1 MKKLLYLGLF
11 ISLSTPAL
19 VPVEGIILGEASPD
33 YQTDTLMNIFSD
45 IYDKSQIGEN
55 KKLKLYLSTYS
66 SGENLYESC
75 SYLIKPKYASS
86 SQEQQAKRGVAATLQ
101 YIGLDTSIK
110 AIGAYAN
117 KLSINEEGF
126 QKLKKN
132 LVRNYCSKN
141 ISIFSIRNI
150 EKSLDYYYKN
160 PVKEIV
166 PSVENSPF
174 ATNIVI
180 NNSEKES
187 TRSKEFDLVI
197 KNFRS
202 FCSWGGD
209 IEDYRMMTPYLN
221 NRFIMSFVIKNM
233 NGVKDVVNLRE
244 NKVTLRPSK
253 DTVQVACTDLICR
266 NETQKNFR
274 LKFPLSVGSTGLA
287 TDLPKLYCHH
297 FRFQNPPTMTV
308 AEVKTWIKKSELED
322 PIFETSQFISLIT
335 GVPDFVQSAEQYQ
348 ELPFYLKSSIDDRW
362 TKWAKTTLE
371 SFSTTLLFEESLKI
385 KLNPTLKT
393 DFLPTY
399 GFGLEFSIT
408 LGEMDRALKGN
419 DKIKMGFSL
428 NLTKNYLRSLRS
440 KIEILERN
448 VDDVGIRELEKET
461 SHYIGLQLKD
471 KEKYFTQKMWND
483 TFSELI
489 AREII
494 RQASTYQ
501 GPLFN
506 DLKEEIIKVPIN
518 FSYGLFAISY
528 IRYRSDVAA
537 GRLKLSL

>member
-11 ISLSTPAL
+11 ISLATPAL

-33 YQTDTLMNIFSD
+33 YQTDPLMNIFSD
-45 IYDKSQIGEN
+45 IYDKTQVGEN
-55 KKLKLYLSTYS
+55 KKVKLYLSSYT

-75 SYLIKPKYASS
+75 TYLIKPKYASS

-110 AIGAYAN
+110 AVGAYAN

-160 PVKEIV
+160 PFKEII

-180 NNSEKES
+180 NNSEKEA

-197 KNFRS
+197 KNFRA

-209 IEDYRMMTPYLN
+209 IEDYRLMTPYLN

-233 NGVKDVVNLRE
+233 NGVKDLINFRE
-244 NKVTLRPSK
+244 NRVTLKSSN
-253 DTVQVACTDLICR
+253 DTVQVACIDLICR

-297 FRFQNPPTMTV
+297 FRFQNPPTVTLP
-308 AEVKTWIKKSELED
+308 EVKSWITKSELED
-322 PIFETSQFISLIT
+322 PIFETSQFISLMT
-335 GVPDFVQSAEQYQ
+335 GVPDFVQSADQYQ

-393 DFLPTY
+393 DYLPTY

-440 KIEILERN
+440 KIEILENN
-448 VDDVGIRELEKET
+448 VDDVGIKALEKET
-461 SHYIGLQLKD
+461 SHYLGLQLKE

-489 AREII
+489 AKEIM

-537 GRLKLSL
+537 GRLKLRL